1 MIGFKD
7 HSHSVYELENGRQ
20 MSLNYLKSDT
30 HYTDMVGNV
39 HPLPPSLAPW
49 IDFFEVR

>member
-7 HSHSVYELENGRQ
+7 HSHSVYEPENGRQ
-20 MSLNYLKSDT
+20 MNYLKSDS

>member
-20 MSLNYLKSDT
+20 MNYLKSNT
-30 HYTDMVGNV
+30 HYTDMVGDV
-39 HPLPPSLAPW
+39 YPLPPSLAPW
-49 IDFFEVR
+49 IDYFKVR